1 MATTMKT
8 NKKSTKV
15 ESSDNDNQPMEFKA
29 YSRFMRVMNDLIIN
43 EVMAEDQVIN
53 KISFILF
60 GDSKLDNFKM
70 AAGKLRNFQRS
81 YGMYLMREAAKA
93 AEDAKNSNAA
103 SDKK

>member
-1 MATTMKT
+1 MVTTMKK

-15 ESSDNDNQPMEFKA
+15 ESLDNNNQPMEIKA
-29 YSRFMRVMNDLIIN
+29 YSRFMRVMNDLIVN

-70 AAGKLRNFQRS
+70 AAGKLRNFQHN
-81 YGMYLMREAAKA
+81 YGMYLMKQTAKA
-93 AEDAKNSNAA
+93 AEDAKNSNAD
-103 SDKK
+103 STKK